1 MPNVGLIFCP
11 SILLLPIHS
20 TVIPSHASKSP
31 RHLQS
36 SLDTWVY
43 FPGKTNTH
51 RTPSSNRSL
60 CKLVITHS
68 FPHTPV
74 QTQPHKQSVC
84 NGASV
89 WVAKQKA
96 PCPPPRHLLCSDVPT
111 VSAFPPL
118 SPPFF
123 FCCRYP
129 TWDLICSLNSYA
141 NWFS

>member
-1 MPNVGLIFCP
+1 MLGCNSVPLFCCFHFTPQLPPPVPPNAPATFSLVWTRGLI
-11 SILLLPIHS
+11 
-20 TVIPSHASKSP
+20 
-31 RHLQS
+31 
-36 SLDTWVY
+36 SLV
-43 FPGKTNTH
+43 KRIH
-51 RTPSSNRSL
+51 RTPRSNRSV
-60 CKLVITHS
+60 CKLAITHS

-111 VSAFPPL
+111 VSAIPPL

-141 NWFS
+141 N